1 MFAQLMLPLL
11 LLISAGGLARRSLQ
25 IEAKPLA
32 KLTLYLLSPALIFN
46 SLYRSQLTGPQLAQL
61 AGGTLLLIVSLSC
74 LLTLLCNLFG
84 FSVRLAS
91 AMQLGAVF
99 MNVGNYGLPII
110 AAACGSE
117 GLERGAVV
125 MVIHQMLM
133 FSLAVFFAARGSL
146 GSKAALQK
154 VLQMPTAYAAILA
167 LALRYLGYG
176 LPPWLEQAI
185 ALLCQA
191 CIPIF
196 LLLLGI
202 QLADMMFS
210 QRWLLL
216 GLGACFKLG
225 IAPLVANCFA
235 KLLHFD
241 SLSQQIFVLA
251 AASPTAVV
259 TTMLSVEFDTEPE
272 LVSSLTIVTT
282 IASLF
287 TIPLIMQLLG
297 LS

>member
-1 MFAQLMLPLL
+1 MLASLMLPLL
-11 LLISAGGLARRSLQ
+11 LLIGAGGLARRKLQ

-46 SLYRSQLTGPQLAQL
+46 SLYHSQLTGPQLAQL
-61 AGGTLLLIVSLSC
+61 AGGTLLLIFTLSC
-74 LLTLLCNLFG
+74 LLALLCRAFG

-110 AAACGSE
+110 AAACGSA

-125 MVIHQMLM
+125 MVVHQMLM
-133 FSLAVFFAARGSL
+133 FSLAVYFAARGSL
-146 GSKAALQK
+146 GSKAAWQK

-167 LALRYLGYG
+167 LLLRALHYG
-176 LPPWLEQAI
+176 LPPWLEQGI

-202 QLADMMFS
+202 QLADMIFS

-216 GLGACFKLG
+216 SLGTCFKLG
-225 IAPLVANCFA
+225 LAPLVANCFA
-235 KLLHFD
+235 TLLHFD
-241 SLSQQIFVLA
+241 SLSQQVFVLA

-282 IASLF
+282 LASLF
-287 TIPLIMQLLG
+287 SIPLIMQLLRLG
-297 LS
+297 

>member
-1 MFAQLMLPLL
+1 MFAPLMLPLL
-11 LLISAGGLARRSLQ
+11 LLIAAGGLARRSLQ

-46 SLYRSQLTGPQLAQL
+46 SLYRSQLTGPQLVQL
-61 AGGTLLLIVSLSC
+61 AGGTLLLIITLSC
-74 LLTLLCNLFG
+74 LLTILCHLFD

-110 AAACGSE
+110 AAAHGSE

-125 MVIHQMLM
+125 MVVHQMLM

-167 LALRYLGYG
+167 LVLRYLSYG

-210 QRWLLL
+210 QSWLLL

-225 IAPLVANCFA
+225 LAPLIANCFA
-235 KLLHFD
+235 ILLHFD

-287 TIPLIMQLLG
+287 SIPLIMQLLG
-297 LS
+297 LG